1 MNRHLVLSLC
11 LALVSLTSVASL
23 VSGCGG
29 AMAERRREPTQD
41 AHAQLD
47 AEEAR
52 LHEAEEQLRQLDPA
66 ACPDR
71 CRASAS
77 ICDAAGRICT
87 LAADLGDEA
96 SAGRCQ
102 RARTSCDEASS
113 ATQSCGCEPAQDAGV
128 AK

>member
-1 MNRHLVLSLC
+1 
-11 LALVSLTSVASL
+11 
-23 VSGCGG
+23 
-29 AMAERRREPTQD
+29 MAERRREPTQD
-41 AHAQLD
+41 PHAQLD

-52 LHEAEEQLRQLDPA
+52 LHDAEEQLRELDLA

-77 ICDAAGRICT
+77 ICDAASRICS
-87 LAADLGDEA
+87 LAADLGDET

-102 RARTSCDEASS
+102 RARTSCDEASH
-113 ATQSCGCEPAQDAGV
+113 ATESCGCEPARDAGV